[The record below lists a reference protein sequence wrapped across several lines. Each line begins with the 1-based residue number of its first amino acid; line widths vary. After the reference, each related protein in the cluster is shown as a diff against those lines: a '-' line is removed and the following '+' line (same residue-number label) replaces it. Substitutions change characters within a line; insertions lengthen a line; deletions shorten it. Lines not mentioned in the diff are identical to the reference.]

1 MKTVV
6 IIEDDPLIADLFS
19 DHIENFDGYSCIG
32 KYPGPVTYLSTG
44 KQADFILLDIRMAE
58 MDGLQ
63 AIPLLLKKYPQ
74 TSIVMHTSI
83 EELDSLFTALKLG
96 SVGYIN
102 KQSNSTELNKVLD
115 DISSGG
121 AYMSTEIARK
131 VFDYFK
137 TTNNIIDQLSERERE
152 TASGILEGLSY
163 KLIADKLDIAI
174 DTVRMNIKSIYRKL
188 NINSKAELFSL
199 LKK

>member
-6 IIEDDPLIADLFS
+6 IIEDDPLIADLLS
-19 DHIENFDGYSCIG
+19 DHIENFAGYSCIG
-32 KYPGPVTYLSTG
+32 KYTGPVTYLSKG

-58 MDGLQ
+58 MDGLE

-74 TSIVMHTSI
+74 TNIVMHTSI
-83 EELDSLFTALKLG
+83 DELDSLFTALKLG
-96 SVGYIN
+96 AVGYIN
-102 KQSNSTELNKVLD
+102 KQSDSTELSKVLN
-115 DISSGG
+115 DIGSGG
-121 AYMSTEIARK
+121 AYMSTDVARK

-137 TTNNIIDQLSERERE
+137 TTNHIIDQLSERERE
-152 TASGILEGLSY
+152 TANGILEGLSY

-188 NINSKAELFSL
+188 NINSKAELFTL